1 MTLRRLRALV
11 ADRSGLAA
19 VEFAILAPITVTLAT
34 VGFSGVML
42 HAGAVSL
49 EMGAAAAAR
58 ASIIGAIPA
67 GTTRPAEIRRIVTE
81 HVCPPG
87 GGFCYWD
94 SDWQAESDDGVFSPL
109 RIEMRAYVD
118 PRNIGR
124 PEPFTDK
131 KPYNGVYDI
140 GEVFTDVNGNG
151 AWDADM
157 GRAEP
162 GGSGDHVVFR
172 LTMAQVVRHP
182 MLTPVLGARLLHQAQ
197 IVVRNEPF

>member
-1 MTLRRLRALV
+1 MTRRPLSSLA

-19 VEFAILAPITVTLAT
+19 VEFAILAPFVVALAT
-34 VGFSGVML
+34 VGFAGVSL

-58 ASIIGAIPA
+58 LSIIGDIPA
-67 GTTRPAEIRRIVTE
+67 GVGRAAEIRRVVTE

-87 GGFCYWD
+87 GGFCYWS
-94 SDWQAESDDGVFSPL
+94 SDWQAESDDGVLSPL

-131 KPYNGVYDI
+131 SPFNAVYDA
-140 GEVFTDVNGNG
+140 GELFTDVNGNG
-151 AWDADM
+151 VWDADM
-157 GRAEP
+157 GRAAP

-172 LTMAQVVRHP
+172 LTMAQAVRHP
-182 MLTPVLGARLLHQAQ
+182 LLIPVFGERLLHQAQ

>member
-1 MTLRRLRALV
+1 MTRRRPALA
-11 ADRSGLAA
+11 ADRSGAVA
-19 VEFAILAPITVTLAT
+19 VEFAILAPIAVTLAT
-34 VGFSGVML
+34 VGFGMVTL

-58 ASIIGAIPA
+58 ASIVGAIPA
-67 GTTRPAEIRRIVTE
+67 GTTRPEEIRRIVTE

-94 SDWQAESDDGVFSPL
+94 SGWRAESDDGSLSPL

-124 PEPFTDK
+124 PEPFTDAS
-131 KPYNGVYDI
+131 PFNGVYDL
-140 GEVFTDVNGNG
+140 GETFDDVNGNG
-151 AWDADM
+151 VWDADM

-182 MLTPVLGARLLHQAQ
+182 MLTPIFGARLLHQAQ

>member
-1 MTLRRLRALV
+1 MISRRLRALA
-11 ADRSGLAA
+11 ADRSASVA
-19 VEFAILAPITVTLAT
+19 VEFAILAPIAVTLAT

-58 ASIIGAIPA
+58 ASIIGVTPP
-67 GTTRPAEIRRIVTE
+67 GRTRPEEIRRIVTE

-87 GGFCYWD
+87 EGFCYWD
-94 SDWQAESDDGVFSPL
+94 SGWMAESDDGALSPL
-109 RIEMRAYVD
+109 RIEARAYVD

-124 PEPFTDK
+124 PEPFVDK
-131 KPYNGVYDI
+131 KPYNGVYDL
-140 GEVFTDVNGNG
+140 GETFTDVNGNG
-151 AWDADM
+151 VWDTDM

-172 LTMAQVVRHP
+172 LTMAQAVRHP
-182 MLTPVLGARLLHQAQ
+182 MLTPIFGERLLHQAQ

>member
-1 MTLRRLRALV
+1 MTARGLSGLA

-19 VEFAILAPITVTLAT
+19 VEFAILAPFVVALAT
-34 VGFSGVML
+34 VGFAGVML

-49 EMGAAAAAR
+49 EMGA
-58 ASIIGAIPA
+58 PA
-67 GTTRPAEIRRIVTE
+67 
-81 HVCPPG
+81 G
-87 GGFCYWD
+87 GGFCYW
-94 SDWQAESDDGVFSPL
+94 SADWLAEGDDGVMSPL

-124 PEPFTDK
+124 PEPFIDTP
-131 KPYNGVYDI
+131 PYNGVYNA

-151 AWDADM
+151 VWDADM

-172 LTMAQVVRHP
+172 LTMAQAVRHP
-182 MLTPVLGARLLHQAQ
+182 LLTPIFGARLLHQAQ